1 MTVKMSVSPD
11 GIKILTGSDRVRLDS
26 LDKFLGRNR
35 DAIMVKLEGGS
46 DPSMTYKPGHVCN
59 IIEDNQKYYA
69 FVGRHLIG
77 RLPEEAIAFA
87 EQVDSSPEFLVAMV
101 GKVEEDEISI
111 YIAE

>member
-35 DAIMVKLEGGS
+35 DAILVKLEGHP

-59 IIEDNQKYYA
+59 IVEDNQKYYV
-69 FVGRHLIG
+69 FVGKHLIG
-77 RLPEEAIAFA
+77 MLPDEAVAFA
-87 EQVDSSPEFLVAMV
+87 EQVDSSPDCLVAMV

-111 YIAE
+111 YVAE